1 MTKIWVLVADSSRAK
16 LLGAKSPIGALQEL
30 ESFDHPAARQ
40 HVQDLTTDLPGRT
53 FDSAGQGRHAME
65 PKTDPKQHEA
75 LNFAKFLSE
84 RLATASADN
93 TFERL
98 VLVAAPAFLG
108 LLRGQLSASVRK
120 RISVEIDKDLAGLNA
135 QAIRA
140 HLPDRI

>member
-16 LLGAKSPIGALQEL
+16 LLGAKSPIGALQQL

-53 FDSAGQGRHAME
+53 FDSAGQGRHSME

-84 RLATASADN
+84 RLAAANAND

-108 LLRGQLSASVRK
+108 LLRAQLSTSVRK
-120 RISVEIDKDLAGLNA
+120 RVSIEIDKDLAGLDA